1 MKVLPGSSAE
11 NIGVTLAAP
20 GVVQLG
26 GENVSRG
33 ALNGATLSDA
43 VTAETVSVFRK
54 LQNSCPAGLCRS
66 EPKDFLVRPEKQGKT
81 QLRSGKLPS

>member
-43 VTAETVSVFRK
+43 NTAETVSVFRK
-54 LQNSCPAGLCRS
+54 LQNSCLAGPCRPNWKIS
-66 EPKDFLVRPEKQGKT
+66 Y
-81 QLRSGKLPS
+81 LP